1 MTEALYLFTLQ
12 SNNLDSTYSNVSP
25 TMTKQQSYSVQES
38 NVDVNPEHVWKYQKI
53 TNGMPKDTNQQAVT
67 AKTLYHSSNS

>member
-1 MTEALYLFTLQ
+1 
-12 SNNLDSTYSNVSP
+12 
-25 TMTKQQSYSVQES
+25 MTKQQSYSVQES